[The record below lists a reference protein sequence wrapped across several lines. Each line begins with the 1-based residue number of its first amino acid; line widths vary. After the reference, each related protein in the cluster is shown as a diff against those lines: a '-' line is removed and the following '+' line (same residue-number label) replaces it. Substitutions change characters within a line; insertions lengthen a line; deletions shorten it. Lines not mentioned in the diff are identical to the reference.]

1 VFLVPLILSFFW
13 IKERIFS
20 HYGKALISRRIEK
33 HNRRKKFLKK
43 NLKELLEP
51 VPKVKEAD
59 VDELYKMS
67 YLLKLKIDNLN
78 QEIKKIEKEFEFNGS
93 ITLNLITTL
102 ER

>member
-1 VFLVPLILSFFW
+1 
-13 IKERIFS
+13 
-20 HYGKALISRRIEK
+20 LISRRIEK